1 MIHQCSHRTGAG
13 SREQSLD
20 ALVGRMKWRQSWTCR
35 VVSGKLLNCCLAACG
50 HTAGF
55 VFLFFC
61 TFWSFYHC
69 RNKNVEITSFNFA
82 HNCT

>member
-35 VVSGKLLNCCLAACG
+35 VVSGKLLKCCLAACG

-55 VFLFFC
+55 DFLFFC

-69 RNKNVEITSFNFA
+69 RNKNVEIT
-82 HNCT
+82 